1 MRCLGTSQHLK
12 NRYGNGYILEIKL
25 KSLASETSGSASD
38 TAVSATRLERKEK
51 LTVFIRQLF
60 RDALIQ
66 ESFEDRLIFGLAQD
80 SVVSLADTFNSL
92 EGGKLHNFKFQT
104 NGRAN
109 PMNFA
114 ARDELCIEEYSL
126 SQTTLEQVFIRFA
139 HEQEAADEEDE

>member
-109 PMNFA
+109 PMN
-114 ARDELCIEEYSL
+114 ELCSKGRALHRRI
-126 SQTTLEQVFIRFA
+126 FA
-139 HEQEAADEEDE
+139 ESDNAGTGVHSVRSRAGGRR